1 MAANKSEEI
10 HHSDGEKGRC
20 VIHAPDSACEKLL
33 HKLATHPRVSEAMKL
48 VPLLCPTCSQ
58 KLNELLTTQGL
69 GHKS

>member
-1 MAANKSEEI
+1 MPANKSGVSAGNTEEK
-10 HHSDGEKGRC
+10 EPC
-20 VIHAPDSACEKLL
+20 LIHAPDSACEKLL